1 MNMNRIIH
9 TLSTSRTALILL
21 LTTLLTTTTA
31 QTAWADG
38 TSGSFGTSATWS
50 YDTSTK
56 TLTISGTGALT
67 NYASGTVNLQTD
79 NRPFAS
85 YKDDCTTIVI
95 AEGITSIGVRDFAFM
110 NSVTSVSIP
119 ASVTS
124 ISEDAFY
131 RGSSSSSNPAITFT
145 IANDSQLTT
154 MGICTFMRTKATIDL
169 SGCSSL
175 TTIPTNALYSCTDV
189 TLPNT
194 VTTVAGGGMENCTH
208 VYVAPKNGYS
218 LAVNGTPVAV
228 GSNGKYE
235 VTSLV
240 NNSNDITFAW
250 ITPRDLTHATLTLTN
265 AKEGNWYAYQDGSP
279 ISVSR
284 SVQDANGTGL
294 NEGTDYT
301 VSITNSS
308 NETVTS
314 ITAEDTYTLTVTG
327 TGSETSGYYGSTQT
341 TFTVSG
347 PIALTSETTAWL
359 DGRSYYAEGE
369 VTIGSR
375 ATVSGTV
382 TLDLRAGSTLTVTG
396 GIGVNEGNSL
406 TIGGTG
412 SLTAT
417 ATTSGYAGIGGYR
430 KDTEAK
436 SAGIITIN
444 GGTINATGSGSAAG
458 IGGGSYNYNYNVG
471 GDCGT
476 ITINGGIVNA
486 TPGNGSATAIG
497 LGWFDGSYDSKP
509 TPLALTGSVT
519 INGGQVTAS
528 GLIGYNDTYA
538 KKLSCR
544 ITLGWTDY
552 ASDFIE
558 ASTGYKG
565 TVSFVAGKT
574 FQYDNSGTATI
585 VTSENIGSM
594 GGKRL
599 TPYAAQT
606 YTVTFETGEGATTV
620 ATQTL
625 PDGYTATRPADP
637 LRTGYRFVGWLNG
650 SAAYDFTATVT
661 TDLTL
666 TAAWEAVSAISYIA
680 ADGAE
685 VTGFTQYIPLEQNHT
700 TLDGSICGTWVVD
713 ADLTQSSRITVK
725 NNVTLIL
732 TDGKTLT
739 AQKGISVTARDN
751 AVLTVLAQSG
761 GTGALTVTG
770 VNDQDDASIGGDDAS
785 DRYNCGTVSIY
796 GGRITIS
803 GNYMGAGIGGASGY
817 GSGGTINILGG
828 QVDVSGSQW
837 GGHAIGYGYNS
848 NEATATITLGWR
860 NATDYILLRP
870 GSNGTAC
877 CKGTVTI
884 ASNFLLN
891 GTTTKARWT
900 SESDNNID
908 GKKLVPD
915 EQGLMDWA
923 DVKLAL
929 EAGQTVTLTNDV
941 SSESGDS
948 EIQIPGNVN
957 ATLDLN
963 GHTLTHGYATT
974 GGHEHVI
981 QVVYSNATLTIRS
994 TGSAG
999 SIAGN
1004 LAGIYNNGTVSITN
1018 VNFSGFGGTDGNKDA
1033 IRNDGGTLSLTD
1045 VSITGNT
1052 GGGIYI
1058 YNNGTLNVAGK
1069 VNITGNSRM
1078 LSADAIS
1085 RNVYLESGTV
1095 ITLTGA
1101 LTSDSRI
1108 GVSGAVNRAIT
1119 SGAAGRA
1126 TLANFTYDGRS
1137 YICWTT
1143 DGSEVQINQDY
1154 YMNEKDGVT
1163 DLVSRYAG
1171 QLVAVRFARS
1181 FTSGVASTIC
1191 LPFQMNAERYETYGT
1206 FYKFVGVEKVADV
1219 WTVTMQEATNKMS
1232 LTLYANTPYLF
1243 LPKQT
1248 GTVTFDEPLTV
1259 PASGGFTPVDVTPDA
1274 STYPNATGWTY
1285 RGTYNYMKWT
1295 TDTSDP
1301 DYNAERAAEIG
1312 KAYGFAGVAKTGI
1325 NVGDFV
1331 RVASGAK
1338 IRPMRCYLLWS
1349 DTPSNARALNR
1360 GAAAEEELPQSITV
1374 RLVGSDGETTA
1385 IGTLDTRTGEFDFD
1399 PDGWYDMSG
1408 RRLSG
1413 KPSQKGV
1420 YINNGKKV
1428 IVK

>member
-1 MNMNRIIH
+1 MNRTIH
-9 TLSTSRTALILL
+9 FLSTSRTALILL
-21 LTTLLTTTTA
+21 LVTLLTATAA
-31 QTAWADG
+31 QTAWAQD
-38 TSGSFGTSATWS
+38 TSGSFGASATWS

-56 TLTISGTGALT
+56 TLTISGMGALT
-67 NYASGTVNLQTD
+67 DYASGTVNTQTD

-85 YKDDCTTIVI
+85 YKDECTTIVI
-95 AEGITSIGVRDFAFM
+95 VEGITSIGKYDFAYM
-110 NSVTSVSIP
+110 NAVTSVSIP
-119 ASVTS
+119 ASVTN
-124 ISEDAFY
+124 ISEGAFY
-131 RGSSSSSNPAITFT
+131 RGSSSNKPAITFT
-145 IANDSQLTT
+145 IANGSKLTSI
-154 MGICTFMRTKATIDL
+154 GSYAFMRTKATIDL
-169 SGCSSL
+169 SGCGSL
-175 TTIPTNALYSCTDV
+175 TTIPTNAFHTCTDV

-194 VTTVAGGGMENCTH
+194 ITSVAGGGLQYCTH
-208 VYVAPKNGYS
+208 VYVAPKSGYS

-228 GSNGKYE
+228 GSNDKYD

-284 SVQDANGTGL
+284 SVKDANGTGL
-294 NEGTDYT
+294 TEGTDYT

-308 NETVTS
+308 NESVTS

-327 TGSETSGYYGSTQT
+327 TGAEASGYYGSTQT
-341 TFTVSG
+341 TFTVQG
-347 PIALTSETTAWL
+347 PIALNNETTAWL

-382 TLDLRAGSTLTVTG
+382 TLDLRAGSTLTVNG
-396 GIGVNEGNSL
+396 GIGVNAGNSL

-417 ATTSGYAGIGGYR
+417 AADYNACIGG
-430 KDTEAK
+430 DEDH
-436 SAGIITIN
+436 SAGDITIN
-444 GGTINATGSGSAAG
+444 GGTITATATFLAAA
-458 IGGGSYNYNYNVG
+458 IGGGAFGSSTPQNL
-471 GDCGT
+471 GT
-476 ITINGGIVNA
+476 SAITINGGIVTA
-486 TPGNGSATAIG
+486 ISASTGPDVTAIG
-497 LGWFDGSYDSKP
+497 KGMRDQQTYN
-509 TPLALTGSVT
+509 VT
-519 INGGQVTAS
+519 INGGQVTAK
-528 GLIGYNDTYA
+528 GNGENTRTGYIGGTTM
-538 KKLSCR
+538 
-544 ITLGWTDY
+544 TLGWTDWEN
-552 ASDFIE
+552 DFIL
-558 ASTGYKG
+558 ADGYSG
-565 TVSFVAGKT
+565 TAGFVAGKP
-574 FQYDNSGTATI
+574 FQYDDNGTATI

-594 GGKRL
+594 GGKKL
-599 TPYAAQT
+599 TPYVAQT
-606 YTVTFETGEGATTV
+606 FTVTFYTGDGATTV

-625 PDGYTATRPADP
+625 PSGYTATRPADP

-650 SAAYDFTATVT
+650 TAAYDFTATVT
-661 TDLTL
+661 TNLTL
-666 TAAWEAVSAISYIA
+666 TAEWDAVSPISYIA

-725 NNVTLIL
+725 DNVTLIL

-803 GNYMGAGIGGASGY
+803 GNYMGAGIGGAGVSGA
-817 GSGGTINILGG
+817 GGTINILGG

>member
-1 MNMNRIIH
+1 MNMNMNRTIH
-9 TLSTSRTALILL
+9 FLSTSRTALILL
-21 LTTLLTTTTA
+21 LATLLTATAA

-38 TSGSFGTSATWS
+38 TSGSFGESATWS

-56 TLTISGTGALT
+56 TLTISGTGAL
-67 NYASGTVNLQTD
+67 NDYTVDLATD
-79 NRPFAS
+79 NRPF
-85 YKDDCTTIVI
+85 KDYVGQCTTIVI
-95 AEGITSIGVRDFAFM
+95 GEGITSIGKYDFAYM
-110 NSVTSVSIP
+110 YAVTSVSIP
-119 ASVTS
+119 ASVTN
-124 ISEDAFY
+124 ISESAFF
-131 RGSSSSSNPAITFT
+131 RGSSSHPAITFT
-145 IANDSQLTT
+145 IANGSQLASI
-154 MGICTFMRTKATIDL
+154 GLYAFKRTKATIDL

-175 TTIPTNALYSCTDV
+175 TTIPTDAFSTCTDV

-194 VTTVAGGGMENCTH
+194 ITSVAGGGLQYCTH
-208 VYVAPKNGYS
+208 AYVAPKSGYS

-240 NNSNDITFAW
+240 NNSGDITFAW

-265 AKEGNWYAYQDGSP
+265 AKEDNWYAYQDGSP
-279 ISVSR
+279 ISIAR
-284 SVQDANGTGL
+284 SVKDADGTPL
-294 NEGTDYT
+294 TEGTDYT

-308 NETVTS
+308 NEPVTS
-314 ITAEDTYTLTVTG
+314 ITAEDYYTLTVTG

-347 PIALTSETTAWL
+347 PTALTNKTTAWL

-382 TLDLRAGSTLTVTG
+382 TLDLRAGSTLTVNG
-396 GIGVNEGNSL
+396 GIGVNEGNRL

-417 ATTSGYAGIGGYR
+417 AADYNACIGG
-430 KDTEAK
+430 DDDH
-436 SAGIITIN
+436 SAGDITIN
-444 GGTINATGSGSAAG
+444 GGTITATAAFLAAA
-458 IGGGSYNYNYNVG
+458 IGGGAFGSSTPPKP
-471 GDCGT
+471 GT
-476 ITINGGIVNA
+476 SAITINGGIVTA
-486 TPGNGSATAIG
+486 ISASTGPDVTAIG
-497 LGWFDGSYDSKP
+497 KGMGDQQTYN
-509 TPLALTGSVT
+509 VT
-519 INGGQVTAS
+519 INGGQVTAK
-528 GLIGYNDTYA
+528 GNGENTRTGYIGGTTM
-538 KKLSCR
+538 
-544 ITLGWTDY
+544 TLGWTDWEN
-552 ASDFIE
+552 DFIL
-558 ASTGYKG
+558 ADGYSG
-565 TVSFVAGKT
+565 TAGFVAGKP
-574 FQYDNSGTATI
+574 FQYDDNGMATI

-594 GGKRL
+594 GGKKL
-599 TPYAAQT
+599 TPYVAQT
-606 YTVTFETGEGATTV
+606 FTVTFNTGDGATTV

-661 TDLTL
+661 TNLAL

-680 ADGAE
+680 ADGTE
-685 VTGFTQYIPLEQNHT
+685 VTGFTQYIPLEQSHT

-770 VNDQDDASIGGDDAS
+770 VNHQDDANIGGDDAS

-796 GGRITIS
+796 GGRITTS

-817 GSGGTINILGG
+817 GAGGTINILGG

-848 NEATATITLGWR
+848 SNPTATITLGWR

-884 ASNFLLN
+884 ASNFLLD
-891 GTTTKARWT
+891 GTSTKARWT

-908 GKKLVPD
+908 GKKLVPKTV
-915 EQGLMDWA
+915 MVWA
-923 DVKLAL
+923 DVKEAL
-929 EAGQTVTLTNDV
+929 GGGQTVTLTNDV

-948 EIQIPGNVN
+948 EILIPENVN

-974 GGHEHVI
+974 SGHEQVI
-981 QVVYSNATLTIRS
+981 QVYSNATLTIQS
-994 TGSAG
+994 TSSAG

-1004 LAGIYNNGTVSITN
+1004 MAGIYNQGTVSITN
-1018 VNFSGFGGTDGNKDA
+1018 VNFSGFGGADGNKHA
-1033 IRNDGGTLSLTD
+1033 ITNGGTLSLTD

-1052 GGGIYI
+1052 GGGIDNY
-1058 YNNGTLNVAGK
+1058 GTLNVAGK
-1069 VNITGNSRM
+1069 VNITGNTRM
-1078 LSADAIS
+1078 LSAVAS
-1085 RNVYLESGTV
+1085 SYNVLLASGTV

-1101 LTSDSRI
+1101 LNSDSRI
-1108 GVSGAVNRAIT
+1108 GVGGANNRAIT
-1119 SGAAGRA
+1119 SGAAGKA
-1126 TLANFTYDGRS
+1126 TLANFTSDDDGI

-1143 DGSEVQINQDY
+1143 DGSEVQINQQY

-1171 QLVAVRFARS
+1171 QDVAVRFARP

-1191 LPFQMNAERYETYGT
+1191 LPFKMNTATYETYGT
-1206 FYKFVGVEKVADV
+1206 FYEFAGVEKVADD
-1219 WTVTMQEATNKMS
+1219 WTVTMQETTNKMS
-1232 LTLYANTPYLF
+1232 AWLDANTPYLF
-1243 LPKQT
+1243 MPKQT
-1248 GTVTFDEPLTV
+1248 GTVTFDETLTV

-1285 RGTYNYMKWT
+1285 RGTYETIEWT
-1295 TDTSDP
+1295 TDP
-1301 DYNAERAAEIG
+1301 GNI
-1312 KAYGFAGVAKTGI
+1312 YGFASGEAYGNTGDQTAAGTFI
-1325 NVGDFV
+1325 RV
-1331 RVASGAK
+1331 RTGGIRPFRAYLQYSGAG
-1338 IRPMRCYLLWS
+1338 
-1349 DTPSNARALNR
+1349 NARALTR
-1360 GAAAEEELPQSITV
+1360 SAADVLPDVMTV
-1374 RLVGSDGETTA
+1374 RLIGADGQTTA
-1385 IGTLDTRTGEFDFD
+1385 IGTLDTRTGEATFDTD
-1399 PDGWYDMSG
+1399 AWYTLDG

-1413 KPSQKGV
+1413 QPTAKGI
-1420 YINNGKKV
+1420 YIYKGKKV
-1428 IVK
+1428 INK

>member
-1 MNMNRIIH
+1 MNRTIH
-9 TLSTSRTALILL
+9 FLSTSRTALILL
-21 LTTLLTTTTA
+21 LATLLTATAA
-31 QTAWADG
+31 QTAWAQD

-56 TLTISGTGALT
+56 TLTIGGTGALT
-67 NYASGTVNLQTD
+67 DYASGTVNNQTD

-85 YKDDCTTIVI
+85 YKGECTTIVI
-95 AEGITSIGVRDFAFM
+95 DKGITSIGVRDFAFM
-110 NSVTSVSIP
+110 NAVTSVNIP

-131 RGSSSSSNPAITFT
+131 RSSSSSSIPAITFT
-145 IANDSQLTT
+145 IANGSQLTSI
-154 MGICTFMRTKATIDL
+154 GSYAFMRTKATIDL
-169 SGCSSL
+169 SGCGSL
-175 TTIPTNALYSCTDV
+175 TTIPTNAFHTCTDV

-194 VTTVAGGGMENCTH
+194 ITSVAGGGLQSCTH
-208 VYVAPKNGYS
+208 VYVAPKSGYS

-228 GSNGKYE
+228 GSNDKYD

-240 NNSNDITFAW
+240 NNSGAITFAW
-250 ITPRDLTHATLTLTN
+250 ISPRDLTKATLTLTN

-294 NEGTDYT
+294 TEGTDYT

-308 NETVTS
+308 DETVTS
-314 ITAEDTYTLTVTG
+314 ITAEGTYTLTVTG
-327 TGSETSGYYGSTQT
+327 MGSEASGYYGSVQT

-382 TLDLRAGSTLTVTG
+382 TLDLRAGSTLTVNG

-417 ATTSGYAGIGGYR
+417 ATTSGYAGIGGYG
-430 KDTEAK
+430 KGTEAK

-444 GGTINATGSGSAAG
+444 GGTINATGFGSAAG
-458 IGGGSYNYNYNVG
+458 IGGGSYNHNYNVG

-486 TPGNGSATAIG
+486 APGNGTATAIG
-497 LGWFDGSYDSKP
+497 LGWFDRSYDSMS

-544 ITLGWTDY
+544 ISLGWTDY

-558 ASTGYKG
+558 ASAGYKG
-565 TVSFVAGKT
+565 TVSFVAGKP

-606 YTVTFETGEGATTV
+606 YTVTFDTGVGATTV

-650 SAAYDFTATVT
+650 TTNYDFTAPVT
-661 TDLTL
+661 DNLML

-680 ADGAE
+680 ADGTE

-713 ADLTQSSRITVK
+713 ADLTQSSRIMVK

-770 VNDQDDASIGGDDAS
+770 VNHQADASIGGDYAS

-803 GNYMGAGIGGASGY
+803 GNYMGAGIGGASSY
-817 GSGGTINILGG
+817 GAGGTINIHGG

-884 ASNFLLN
+884 ASNFLLD
-891 GTTTKARWT
+891 GTSTKARWT

-908 GKKLVPD
+908 GKKLVPKTV
-915 EQGLMDWA
+915 MVWA
-923 DVKLAL
+923 DVKEAL
-929 EAGQTVTLTNDV
+929 EGGQTVTLTNDV

-948 EIQIPGNVN
+948 EIQILGNVN

-963 GHTLTHGYATT
+963 GHTLTHDYATT
-974 GGHEHVI
+974 DDHDQVI
-981 QVVYSNATLTIRS
+981 QVVHPNATLTIQS

-1004 LAGIYNNGTVSITN
+1004 LAGIYNAGTVSITN

-1033 IRNDGGTLSLTD
+1033 IINDGGTLSLTD

-1058 YNNGTLNVAGK
+1058 YSNGTLNVAGK
-1069 VNITGNSRM
+1069 VNITGNTRM
-1078 LSADAIS
+1078 LSAGASS
-1085 RNVYLESGTV
+1085 RNVYLGGTV

-1108 GVSGAVNRAIT
+1108 GVNLDGYRAIT
-1119 SGAAGRA
+1119 SGADGKA
-1126 TLANFTYDGRS
+1126 TLANFTSDDANK

-1143 DGSEVQINQDY
+1143 DGSEVQINQQY

-1171 QLVAVRFARS
+1171 QQVPVRFARS

-1191 LPFQMNAERYETYGT
+1191 LPFQMDATTYKDYGT
-1206 FYKFVGVEKVADV
+1206 FYKFVGVEKGTDK
-1219 WTVTMQEATNKMS
+1219 WTVTMQDATNKIS
-1232 LTLYANTPYLF
+1232 AILDAGTPYLF
-1243 LPKQT
+1243 MPKQT
-1248 GTVTFDEPLTV
+1248 GAVIFDETLTV
-1259 PASGGFTPVDVTPDA
+1259 PASGGFTPVDATPDA

-1285 RGTYNYMKWT
+1285 RGTYETIEWA
-1295 TDTSDP
+1295 TDP
-1301 DYNAERAAEIG
+1301 GNI
-1312 KAYGFAGVAKTGI
+1312 YGFASGQAYGNSGDETAAGTFIRVRTG
-1325 NVGDFV
+1325 G
-1331 RVASGAK
+1331 
-1338 IRPMRCYLLWS
+1338 IRPFRAYLQYS
-1349 DTPSNARALNR
+1349 GSGNARAMTR
-1360 GAAAEEELPQSITV
+1360 SAADVLPETMTV
-1374 RLVGSDGETTA
+1374 RLIGSNGQTTA
-1385 IGTLDTRTGEFDFD
+1385 IGTLDTRTGDVTFGDE
-1399 PDGWYDMSG
+1399 WYTLDG
-1408 RRLSG
+1408 RRLPA
-1413 KPSQKGV
+1413 KPTAKGL
-1420 YINNGKKV
+1420 YIKNGKKTV
-1428 IVK
+1428 IK

>member
-1 MNMNRIIH
+1 MKRIIH
-9 TLSTSRTALILL
+9 FLSTSRTALILL
-21 LTTLLTTTTA
+21 LATLLTATTA

-38 TSGSFGTSATWS
+38 TSGSFGTNATWS

-56 TLTISGTGALT
+56 TLTIGGTGAL
-67 NYASGTVNLQTD
+67 NDYTVNLATD

-85 YKDDCTTIVI
+85 YKDECTTIVI
-95 AEGITSIGVRDFAFM
+95 GEGITSIGVRDFAFM

-131 RGSSSSSNPAITFT
+131 RGDSSSPAITFT
-145 IANDSQLTT
+145 IANGSQLTSI
-154 MGICTFMRTKATIDL
+154 GSYAFMRTKATIDL
-169 SGCSSL
+169 SGCGSL
-175 TTIPTNALYSCTDV
+175 TTIPTNAFHTCTDV

-194 VTTVAGGGMENCTH
+194 ITSVAGGGLQSCTH
-208 VYVAPKNGYS
+208 VYVAPKSGYS
-218 LAVNGTPVAV
+218 LAVNGTPVEV
-228 GSNGKYE
+228 GGNGKYE

-240 NNSNDITFAW
+240 NNSNAITFAW
-250 ITPRDLTHATLTLTN
+250 ITPRDLNYATLTLTN

-279 ISVSR
+279 ISIAR
-284 SVQDANGTGL
+284 SVKDANGTPL
-294 NEGTDYT
+294 TEDTDYT

-308 NETVTS
+308 NESVTS

-327 TGSETSGYYGSTQT
+327 TGSEASGYYGSVQT
-341 TFTVSG
+341 TFTVQG

-382 TLDLRAGSTLTVTG
+382 RLDLRAGSTLTVNG

-430 KDTEAK
+430 KGTEAK

-458 IGGGSYNYNYNVG
+458 IGGGSYNHNYNVG

-486 TPGNGSATAIG
+486 TPGDVSATAIG
-497 LGWFDGSYDSKP
+497 LGWFDGSYDKES

-565 TVSFVAGKT
+565 TVSFVAGKP
-574 FQYDNSGTATI
+574 FQYDNSGTSTI
-585 VTSENIGSM
+585 VTTENIGSM

-606 YTVTFETGEGATTV
+606 YTVTFDTGDGATTV

-650 SAAYDFTATVT
+650 TTNYDFTAPVT
-661 TDLTL
+661 NNLML
-666 TAAWEAVSAISYIA
+666 TAAWEAVNAISYIA

-713 ADLTQSSRITVK
+713 ADLTQSSRIMVK

-739 AQKGISVTARDN
+739 AQKGISVTARDY
-751 AVLTVLAQSG
+751 AVLTILAQSG

-770 VNDQDDASIGGDDAS
+770 VNDQNAASIGGDNAS
-785 DRYNCGTVSIY
+785 YRYNCGTVSIY

-803 GNYMGAGIGGASGY
+803 GNYMGAGIGGAGY
-817 GSGGTINILGG
+817 YGAGGTINIHGG

-848 NEATATITLGWR
+848 NEATAAITLGWR

-908 GKKLVPD
+908 GKKLVPKTV
-915 EQGLMDWA
+915 MVWA
-923 DVKLAL
+923 DVKEAL
-929 EAGQTVTLTNDV
+929 EGGQTVTLTNDV

-948 EIQIPGNVN
+948 EIRILENVN

-963 GHTLTHGYATT
+963 GHTLTHGNATT
-974 GGHEHVI
+974 SGHEQVI
-981 QVVYSNATLTIRS
+981 QVFPNATLTILS

-999 SIAGN
+999 RIAGN
-1004 LAGIYNNGTVSITN
+1004 LAGIYNQGTVSITN
-1018 VNFSGFGGTDGNKDA
+1018 VNFSGFGGTDGDKYA
-1033 IRNDGGTLSLTD
+1033 ITNGGTLSLTD

-1052 GGGIYI
+1052 GGGIY
-1058 YNNGTLNVAGK
+1058 NSGTLNLAGK
-1069 VNITGNSRM
+1069 VNITGNSRTY
-1078 LSADAIS
+1078 SGAS
-1085 RNVYLESGTV
+1085 SYNVHLEGGTV

-1101 LTSDSRI
+1101 LTSDSHI
-1108 GVSGAVNRAIT
+1108 GVGGANNRAIT
-1119 SGAAGRA
+1119 SGADGKV
-1126 TLANFTYDGRS
+1126 TLANFTSDDANK

-1143 DGSEVQINQDY
+1143 DGSEVQINQQY

-1171 QLVAVRFARS
+1171 QQVAVRFARS

-1191 LPFQMNAERYETYGT
+1191 LPFQMNAEHYEDDGT
-1206 FYKFVGVEKVADV
+1206 FYEFVGVEKVADD

-1232 LTLYANTPYLF
+1232 AWLDANTPYLF
-1243 LPKQT
+1243 MPKQT
-1248 GTVTFDEPLTV
+1248 RAVTFDETLTV
-1259 PASGGFTPVDVTPDA
+1259 PASGGFTTVDVTPDA

-1360 GAAAEEELPQSITV
+1360 GAAAEEELPQRITV

-1399 PDGWYDMSG
+1399 PDGWYDMNG